1 MKSVWALTACLDFVG
16 AVVHLNAPQI
26 KLTVDH
32 ATYCASDLAIA
43 QSKFRDLGLPPRF
56 GGAHSSV
63 THMALIGFRDG
74 SYLELVAPQE
84 PQRAIP
90 PQQKWREL
98 MLDDA
103 GPCAWTVKVPEV
115 GAEVKRLT
123 ALNLTVA
130 GPLPGSRKKPDGKV
144 LLWETG
150 FVRPG
155 DPGSMLPFFI
165 GDKTPRRWR
174 VAPSKDLLGSGLV
187 GLSKVVIAVK
197 DLEQCV
203 AKFRLAYGLP
213 APEMYTDVA
222 ISARTAWFESS
233 PVVLAAPMEA
243 TGWLS
248 ERIAKYGDR
257 PAAFLLG
264 TDSLEDSVKKFALRS
279 PMRLAG
285 KSIAWFSPSVLGGM
299 RVGVIEE

>member
-1 MKSVWALTACLDFVG
+1 MKSVWALTACLDFV
-16 AVVHLNAPQI
+16 AVVHLNAPRI

-43 QSKFRDLGLPPRF
+43 QSKFRDLGLPPRY
-56 GGAHSSV
+56 GGTHSSV

-90 PQQKWREL
+90 PEQKWREL

-115 GAEVKRLT
+115 AAEVKRLT

-130 GPLPGSRKKPDGKV
+130 GPSPGSRKKPDGKV

-174 VAPSKDLLGSGLV
+174 TVPSNDLLDSGLF
-187 GLSKVVIAVK
+187 GISKVVIAVK
-197 DLEQCV
+197 DLEHSV
-203 AKFRLAYGLP
+203 AQFRQVYCLP
-213 APEMYTDVA
+213 APEMYKDEA
-222 ISARTAWFESS
+222 ILARTASFEGA
-233 PVVLAAPMEA
+233 PVVLATPLEA

-248 ERIAKYGDR
+248 ERVAKYGDR

-264 TDSLEDSVKKFALRS
+264 TDSLNDSAKTFALVS

-285 KSIAWFSPSVLGGM
+285 KSIAWFSPSVLDGM
-299 RVGVIEE
+299 RLGVIEE